1 MSFRIVDSRGRL
13 FGKINLID
21 LAVLIGLLLI
31 GLEGYGF
38 LFEKRNVPVR
48 VREESR
54 TVLVTIEIPNKPL
67 WFSRAITV
75 GDRETDE
82 KNFPIGIILEK
93 ETSPVT
99 SLTWRPG
106 GKSLLIKNPSREDIF
121 LKLELRA
128 IVVKGDL
135 LFKNA
140 KLKIGNRLVL
150 ETKTILLEGVI
161 THVQLDKAIS

>member
-21 LAVLIGLLLI
+21 LAVMIGLLLI
-31 GLEGYGF
+31 GLEGYKL
-38 LFEKRNVPVR
+38 LFEKRNGLVR

-54 TVLVTIEIPNKPL
+54 SVLVAIEIPNKPL

-75 GDRETDE
+75 GDKETDE

-93 ETSPVT
+93 ETSPAKYVI
-99 SLTWRPG
+99 LG
-106 GKSLLIKNPSREDIF
+106 QGDALLLGNPSRVDIL

-135 LFKNA
+135 LFKNV

-150 ETKTILLEGVI
+150 ETKTISLEGVI
-161 THVQLDKAIS
+161 TDVQLDWTNS